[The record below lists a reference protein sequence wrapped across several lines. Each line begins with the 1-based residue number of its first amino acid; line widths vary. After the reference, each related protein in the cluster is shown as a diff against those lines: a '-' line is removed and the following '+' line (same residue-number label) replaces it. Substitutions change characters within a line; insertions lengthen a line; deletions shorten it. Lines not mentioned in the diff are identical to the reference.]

1 MLGFAHNSLHV
12 LPALRGY
19 IPYLDRYLSWSRH
32 QAGTRGRR
40 ALRLRA
46 DNWYKLHA
54 DALQMLLILGEAAT
68 VLGCGIT
75 KVLQFLAGGGL
86 ACTQGA
92 FDLALGR
99 RAPLSL
105 DARRNTDKVLIPLD
119 LAH

>member
-1 MLGFAHNSLHV
+1 
-12 LPALRGY
+12 
-19 IPYLDRYLSWSRH
+19 
-32 QAGTRGRR
+32 
-40 ALRLRA
+40 
-46 DNWYKLHA
+46 
-54 DALQMLLILGEAAT
+54 MLLILGEAAT

-99 RAPLSL
+99 RAPLSF
-105 DARRNTDKVLIPLD
+105 DARRNTDKVVIPLD